1 MFTENEVG
9 ALLKYPG
16 IQDKIAELKLQ
27 FINEEAEFLEI
38 ESHDFLSL
46 ILLTPSVGIA
56 LSNGSVSLFE
66 EMALNK
72 KARKLS
78 KGGYWMKKD
87 PVVIAMKHLIDGY
100 DKWAPVFYESI
111 KNLMDKTVD
120 LNSQLNKSF
129 NIAEAKESEQCVQ
142 ILKSPFIIVRF
153 LTSFFMNDEEEDIL
167 TERKISKVEYNRVTE
182 IAGQLGLVE
191 LPIYQIYHS
200 KLIVK

>member
-1 MFTENEVG
+1 MFTEKEVG

-16 IQDKIAELKLQ
+16 IQDKIAELKLK
-27 FINEEAEFLEI
+27 FISEEAEYLEI
-38 ESHDFLSL
+38 EAHDFLSL

-78 KGGYWMKKD
+78 KGGYFLKQD
-87 PVVIAMKHLIDGY
+87 PVVFAMERLIKSY
-100 DKWAPVFYESI
+100 DKWSPIFYESI
-111 KNLMDKTVD
+111 KNLMYATIDIDT
-120 LNSQLNKSF
+120 QINKNFSVSDT
-129 NIAEAKESEQCVQ
+129 KESEQCVQ
-142 ILKSPFIIVRF
+142 VLKSPFILVRF
-153 LTSFFMNDEEEDIL
+153 LTSFFMNDEEDDIL
-167 TERKISKVEYNRVTE
+167 SERKISKIEYDRVDE
-182 IAGQLGLVE
+182 IAGQLGFKE